1 MVRCKN
7 VLSLVPPLLFLSLPG
22 PTKAASLAL
31 QSTPE
36 ISVFVYGFPGLSSW
50 TVESAES
57 AAADLL
63 RPVGIRLKWLNCS
76 FKAAPA
82 RCYLPPHSSDL
93 AIRFSRAVPSDDG
106 RALGMAVPSQHAAIA
121 FVFYDR
127 VVALQTRTNVLHA
140 MLGRVLAHE
149 ITHLLL
155 PREKH
160 SALGLMRGDW
170 APDDLIFANP
180 VCLRLT
186 ANSIQLLHREALRR
200 TQATNMQKAG
210 GF

>member
-1 MVRCKN
+1 
-7 VLSLVPPLLFLSLPG
+7 
-22 PTKAASLAL
+22 
-31 QSTPE
+31 
-36 ISVFVYGFPGLSSW
+36 
-50 TVESAES
+50 
-57 AAADLL
+57 
-63 RPVGIRLKWLNCS
+63 
-76 FKAAPA
+76 
-82 RCYLPPHSSDL
+82 
-93 AIRFSRAVPSDDG
+93 
-106 RALGMAVPSQHAAIA
+106 MAVPSQHAAIA

-186 ANSIQLLHREALRR
+186 AKSIQLLHREALRR